1 VFNPTETK
9 KNGPARMPAVTPARR
24 RFVFAGWVVL
34 PDTAQSYCDTDTSSV
49 NARTATQLEPAPKR
63 DLASSPWEVSNRVAG
78 QANSVD
84 CCTSQPLGPPRL
96 ATARFEPLHITS
108 MHLADQARNTFRTD
122 FTRHERPAM
131 NNNGSHGYRATR
143 LCGKRDHAELPA
155 PHDYSRATV
164 VVDGSRSAERAK
176 ATSDASAR
184 AQRSPL
190 RPLAPEFQ
198 RV

>member
-1 VFNPTETK
+1 
-9 KNGPARMPAVTPARR
+9 
-24 RFVFAGWVVL
+24 
-34 PDTAQSYCDTDTSSV
+34 
-49 NARTATQLEPAPKR
+49 
-63 DLASSPWEVSNRVAG
+63 
-78 QANSVD
+78 
-84 CCTSQPLGPPRL
+84 
-96 ATARFEPLHITS
+96 

-184 AQRSPL
+184 SSA
-190 RPLAPEFQ
+190 LAIEAVSSRISARLNGVGVHKVVAVDNLSRREVCKGIVWSDRLPEI
-198 RV
+198 RI